1 MGGRERCVANVLLEL
16 GDKFGNFEATW
27 VLMKG
32 VLDF

>member
-16 GDKFGNFEATW
+16 RDKFENFEATW